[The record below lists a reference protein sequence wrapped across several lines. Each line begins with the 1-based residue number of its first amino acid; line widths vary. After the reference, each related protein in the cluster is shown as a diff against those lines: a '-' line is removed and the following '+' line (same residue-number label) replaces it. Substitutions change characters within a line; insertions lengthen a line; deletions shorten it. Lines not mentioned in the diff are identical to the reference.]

1 MINSEYHREIHKKLM
16 QRKDP
21 NKLWGG
27 LFENAWVGFI
37 LFNHMNKDQITLNEI
52 LSFCERWIN
61 SVSISD
67 LLKEERNIGAL
78 SLYAGIMS
86 KIKGKESAKKIQN
99 LINKKIIELNE
110 KEKGKFSLFNNPE
123 IFYSTVTGLSMSGML
138 ENVTKEILLKYAFNE
153 AKHRWY
159 GKIYRFAL
167 YSAALFELKVDN
179 TIIDGMVNFLR
190 SISIKEL
197 SVDEFI
203 PLLWFIEKYN
213 ENIFNRPGDTSLRK
227 LIEDVKE
234 KLWQQFESQYI
245 YFSYE
250 LQTTSDDT
258 EIDSSTLYSLSTFE
272 LSMVDDFLAYQE
284 KVYKT
289 DPNMIFDLL
298 QLHPVIKNASEKL
311 FKDKHYAQAIFEA
324 YKALI
329 NYVKEKSNKKKLDG
343 YELMRAVFDVEYDK
357 ENFNIKK
364 KPILQLNELQ
374 TREDLDEQKG
384 FMQLFMGAVMGI
396 RNPSAHGLIKHE
408 DPFKVLEHLSFASLL
423 AKKVDEAKFNSDT

>member
-1 MINSEYHREIHKKLM
+1 MIYSEYHREIHKKLM
-16 QRKDP
+16 QNKDP
-21 NKLWGG
+21 NKLWGS

-52 LSFCERWIN
+52 LSFCERWIH
-61 SVSISD
+61 SASITD

-99 LINKKIIELNE
+99 LINKKIIELDE
-110 KEKGKFSLFNNPE
+110 KEKGKFSLFNSPE
-123 IFYSTVTGLSMSGML
+123 IFYSTVTGLVMSGML
-138 ENVTKEILLKYAFNE
+138 EKVTREILFRHAFNE
-153 AKHRWY
+153 AKNRWY

-167 YSAALFELKVDN
+167 YSAALFELKVD
-179 TIIDGMVNFLR
+179 TAIIDTVVNFLS

-197 SVDEFI
+197 SVDELI
-203 PLLWFIEKYN
+203 PLLWFIVKHD
-213 ENIFNRPGDTSLRK
+213 ENILNRLRDTSLRK
-227 LIEDVKE
+227 LIGDVKE
-234 KLWQQFESQYI
+234 KLWKQFESQYI

-250 LQTTSDDT
+250 FQTTSEDT
-258 EIDSSTLYSLSTFE
+258 EIDSSTVYSLSTFE

-298 QLHPVIKNASEKL
+298 QLHPVVKDASEKL

-329 NYVKEKSNKKKLDG
+329 NYVKEKSKKKNLDG
-343 YELMRAVFDVEYDK
+343 QKLMTTVFNVKYDE
-357 ENFNIKK
+357 ENLNIKK

-374 TREDLDEQKG
+374 TREDIDEQIG

-396 RNPSAHGLIKHE
+396 RNPPAHGLIKHE
-408 DPFKVLEHLSFASLL
+408 DPFKVLEYLSFASLL
-423 AKKVDEAKFNSDT
+423 AKKVDEAKFNGDT